1 MKAVTADEAIVAVSA
16 GPGTGKTK
24 TLIARIA
31 WLLEKGGAKP
41 SEIAA
46 VTFTNQAASE
56 MRRLEERF
64 GGKSALHGMTIGTFH
79 STCLKLLGSPTL
91 LSRSEALNTAAEILQ
106 KFEIKETPGRFLQQI
121 SAYKNGILSPDELT
135 MAAISSYCQKLS
147 EWDALDFDDLLIAAL
162 EDPTAKIRGFT
173 HLLIDE
179 FQNINGL
186 QFELIRRWA
195 ANGKSLF
202 VIGDPDQ
209 FIYGF
214 RGAAA
219 NCFDRLRNDNSSLR
233 IIRLIQNY
241 RSTPQILNCAHQ
253 LLAGSNPSR
262 QALIA
267 HRPDGEKSV

>member
-1 MKAVTADEAIVAVSA
+1 MKAVTADDPIVAVSA

-135 MAAISSYCQKLS
+135 MAAISSYCQKLR

-162 EDPTAKIRGFT
+162 EDPTAKI
-173 HLLIDE
+173 
-179 FQNINGL
+179 
-186 QFELIRRWA
+186 
-195 ANGKSLF
+195 
-202 VIGDPDQ
+202 
-209 FIYGF
+209 
-214 RGAAA
+214 
-219 NCFDRLRNDNSSLR
+219 
-233 IIRLIQNY
+233 
-241 RSTPQILNCAHQ
+241 
-253 LLAGSNPSR
+253 
-262 QALIA
+262 
-267 HRPDGEKSV
+267 